1 MVASWLWS
9 WWLNKERAGSNICF
23 QPYPTSRGT
32 KWTEQTQQVSLRS
45 LHSRDLHLLHLGGFP
60 SFCSLKNRKR
70 KQHLHLP
77 QPSSNDHH
85 NPSSFHFHST
95 PIFLRN
101 TDSLPRIHFIFYLH
115 QITKNREPPFTFPK
129 HTLFT

>member
-1 MVASWLWS
+1 MVMMVEEGRSRKQHLFSALSHVSRW
-9 WWLNKERAGSNICF
+9 ERNRA
-23 QPYPTSRGT
+23 
-32 KWTEQTQQVSLRS
+32 ETQQTSS
-45 LHSRDLHLLHLGGFP
+45 EFLHSRNHLLHSGGFP
-60 SFCSLKNRKR
+60 SFCSLKNKKI

-77 QPSSNDHH
+77 QPSSDDHH

-101 TDSLPRIHFIFYLH
+101 IDSLPRIHFIFYLH